1 MRFGKGLST
10 LKNCTM
16 TEGKHNNEME
26 DNNALRKRYIRKET
40 WKTAKEK
47 ENIQITNLF
56 LHTKCKLR
64 FF

>member
-26 DNNALRKRYIRKET
+26 ANNALRKRYIRKET
-40 WKTAKEK
+40 WKTAEEKEK
-47 ENIQITNLF
+47 IQ
-56 LHTKCKLR
+56 KEK
-64 FF
+64 

>member
-10 LKNCTM
+10 LKNCIM

-26 DNNALRKRYIRKET
+26 ANNALRKRYVRKET

-47 ENIQITNLF
+47 ENIQ
-56 LHTKCKLR
+56 KEK
-64 FF
+64 